1 MLTALLVAHGLL
13 AVALLGAVT
22 HQAVALFARARG
34 AKPSGG
40 FGGHYVAVHAER
52 FSRAVAVLFVGVI
65 ALGAFLYPSYRTD
78 VRIPFE
84 EMQLGWAIGL
94 FELKEHGGA
103 LGLGLLPLY
112 LQLWRTEFIATH
124 ARDRRLVT
132 LLLALIVW
140 YDFVTGHVLD
150 NIRGLA

>member
-1 MLTALLVAHGLL
+1 MLTTLLVAHGLL

-22 HQAVALFARARG
+22 HQVAALFAR
-34 AKPSGG
+34 
-40 FGGHYVAVHAER
+40 
-52 FSRAVAVLFVGVI
+52 GVI
-65 ALGAFLYPSYRTD
+65 AGNYFVGRYAAVRQERFTRAIVVLYGLVIFIGSILYPSYCVD

-94 FELKEHGGA
+94 FELKEHAGA

-112 LQLWRTEFIATH
+112 LHLWRQQFDATH
-124 ARDRRLVT
+124 ARDRRFVT
-132 LLLALIVW
+132 ALIAMIVW
-140 YDFVTGHVLD
+140 FDFVTGHVLN